1 MVMKNGKIVGLKK
14 KKLEAVLDNPKPK
27 KPKTELKVKDKKP
40 KAEKSKPEK
49 SKPEK
54 SKAKTRKETS
64 EPESGYLKLGEHG
77 YLTVALTED
86 DGGNKVVAFR
96 KFYTTKNDS
105 EKKPARGGFNM
116 QASSAELKILAT
128 QLRQFAKEIDGE

>member
-14 KKLEAVLDNPKPK
+14 KKVEAVLDNPKPK
-27 KPKTELKVKDKKP
+27 MPKLDKAKKVKADSEDVKPKTK
-40 KAEKSKPEK
+40 
-49 SKPEK
+49 
-54 SKAKTRKETS
+54 KAKKTPSKTS
-64 EPESGYLKLGEHG
+64 EPEPGYLKLGEHG

-116 QASSAELKILAT
+116 QASSAELKILAA
-128 QLRQFAKEIDGE
+128 QLRQIAKEIDGE

>member
-14 KKLEAVLDNPKPK
+14 KKVEAVLDNPKPK

-49 SKPEK
+49 SK
-54 SKAKTRKETS
+54 AKTRKETS
-64 EPESGYLKLGEHG
+64 EPEPGYLKLGEHG

-116 QASSAELKILAT
+116 QASSAELKILAA

>member
-14 KKLEAVLDNPKPK
+14 KKVEAVLDNPRPK
-27 KPKTELKVKDKKP
+27 KPKTDQP
-40 KAEKSKPEK
+40 AKAEKV
-49 SKPEK
+49 
-54 SKAKTRKETS
+54 KAKGKTAKPAQSKSRS
-64 EPESGYLKLGEHG
+64 EPEAGYLKLGEHG
-77 YLTVALTED
+77 YLTVSLTED

-116 QASSAELKILAT
+116 QASSAELKILAA
-128 QLRQFAKEIDGE
+128 QLRQIAKEIDGE